1 MAQTPATYSG
11 TPYGPLA
18 GAGTTIPEG
27 RLAVA
32 PNAIIPYGVLAMPD
46 SGNYLTVTRGD
57 GFAIPLDVWIGVDA
71 YDLNNPSAHEI
82 WATFK
87 SDLLLSDAQ
96 AEIQKTLGAGIA
108 ISTNVNTQVDQRLT
122 ITLAMADTDQFPN
135 VDTYLHMDVQI
146 RHPNNTDPWTIYR
159 GILEVRS
166 EVTLDS

>member
-1 MAQTPATYSG
+1 MALTPATYSG

-18 GAGTTIPEG
+18 GLGQVIPEG

-46 SGNYLTVTRGD
+46 SGNYLYMTRGD
-57 GFAIPLDVWIGVDA
+57 GFPIPLDVWIGVDA
-71 YDLNNPSAHEI
+71 YDLTGAEI

-108 ISTNVNTQVDQRLT
+108 VSTNVQTQVDQRMT
-122 ITLAMADTDQFPN
+122 ITLEKADTDQLPN
-135 VDTYLHMDVQI
+135 VDTYLQMDVQI
-146 RHPNNTDPWTIYR
+146 LPDGAVDPWTIYR
-159 GILEVRS
+159 GILEVRA